1 VPHRVCYLRDT
12 GLLSGLV
19 PLAMALMLE
28 VEEEE
33 EEWLAQEYLGDGE
46 ENGRFM

>member
-1 VPHRVCYLRDT
+1 M
-12 GLLSGLV
+12 G
-19 PLAMALMLE
+19 LMLE

-46 ENGRFM
+46 ENEDLCSDL